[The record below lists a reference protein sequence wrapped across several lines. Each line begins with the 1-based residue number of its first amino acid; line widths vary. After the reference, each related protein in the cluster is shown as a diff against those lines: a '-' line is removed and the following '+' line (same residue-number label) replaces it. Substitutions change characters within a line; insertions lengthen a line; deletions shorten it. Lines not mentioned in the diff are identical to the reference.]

1 MFLFTACN
9 MFKQEEQKQ
18 AVARVGQRYLY
29 LDEIASLVPEGVSKE
44 DSVLIVQNYINT
56 WATKNL
62 LMSNAETNLDEDQV
76 KEFELLVA
84 DYKTD
89 LYTRAYLERLVARSL
104 DTVVKNNVLEDYYE
118 KNKDNF
124 KLSEEVLK
132 VRFLSIPPNNNKI
145 KSFRDRLKRFNA
157 DDRFYLDSLSYQFS
171 NYNLND
177 SVWIKRSEVV
187 KRFPVLSDEK
197 IDEYLKKSYFFELQD
212 SLGVYLTFVKDFK
225 RRGEAAPLSFIKP
238 SIKQII
244 LHQRKIGFMKTLKKD
259 IINDAIKE
267 KQFEIYEDVK

>member
-1 MFLFTACN
+1 MFTACN